1 MKVKTGDEVVVLLG
15 KDKGKKGNI
24 ERVFPKF
31 NKVLVSGVNIYK
43 RHKKPQGR
51 TLQGGII
58 DITKPVST
66 SSVALVCPKC
76 NLPTKVGFK
85 LENKD
90 KKRICKKCKQVI
102 DKKG

>member
-1 MKVKTGDEVVVLLG
+1 MKVKAGDEVLVLTG
-15 KDKGKKGNI
+15 KDKGKKGNV
-24 ERVFPKF
+24 EKVFPKL

-58 DITKPVST
+58 DITKPIST
-66 SSVALVCPKC
+66 SSVTLICPKC
-76 NLPTKVGFK
+76 NLPAKVGFK
-85 LENKD
+85 IEDKN

-102 DKKG
+102 DEKR

>member
-31 NKVLVSGVNIYK
+31 EKVLVSGVNMYK

-58 DITKPVST
+58 DITKPVSV
-66 SSVALVCPKC
+66 SSVALICPKC
-76 NLPTKVGFK
+76 SLPTKVGFK
-85 LENKD
+85 LEGKD
-90 KKRICKKCKQVI
+90 KKRICKKCKQVV
-102 DKKG
+102 DKK